1 MECINCKKDHQ
12 EAYCPACGQ
21 MASVPRITFQSLTE
35 SALSTVTN
43 MDRGFLQNIKEL
55 TMNPRGI
62 VLDYLDGKRKG
73 IYNPVSFLII
83 TVTTYLIAEALL
95 HTPVQGSEKNSKLY
109 TLGYEAGRFIKLNLR
124 YFWILSILWL
134 SISNKL
140 MFGRFNLAE
149 HLTISSFIV
158 GQATIV
164 GILSLL
170 FFNWILLFNPLVY
183 LTMFLMLLQIFWSE
197 GDKLEWVVKSMF
209 SMFLFL
215 LQMIILVILAGYIQ
229 MQF

>member
-1 MECINCKKDHQ
+1 MECINCKTDHQ

-21 MASVPRITFQSLTE
+21 KTAVPRITFKSLSE

-55 TMNPRGI
+55 IMHPRGL
-62 VLDYLDGKRKG
+62 VLDYLAGKRKG

-83 TVTTYLIAEALL
+83 TVTTYLIAESLL
-95 HTPVQGSEKNSKLY
+95 HTPVQGSGKESELY
-109 TLGYEAGRFIKLNLR
+109 TLGYEAGPFIKLNLR
-124 YFWILSILWL
+124 YFWILSIVWL

-140 MFGRFNLAE
+140 MFGKFNLAE

-170 FFNWILLFNPLVY
+170 IFNWILVFNPLVY
-183 LTMFLMLLQIFWSE
+183 LTMFLLLLQIFKSK
-197 GDKLEWVVKSMF
+197 GDKLEWVIKSIF
-209 SMFLFL
+209 SMLLFL
-215 LQMIILVILAGYIQ
+215 LQLFILVIVAGYIR

>member
-1 MECINCKKDHQ
+1 MECINCKKHHQ

-21 MASVPRITFQSLTE
+21 KGAVPRITFQSLTQ
-35 SALSTVTN
+35 SAFSTVTN

-55 TMNPRGI
+55 TKNPQGI
-62 VLDYLDGKRKG
+62 VLDYLAGKRKG

-83 TVTTYLIAEALL
+83 TVTTYLIVESLL
-95 HTPVQGSEKNSKLY
+95 HTPMQGSGNDSELY

-124 YFWILSILWL
+124 YFWILSIVWL

-140 MFGRFNLAE
+140 MFGKFNLAE

-170 FFNWILLFNPLVY
+170 VFDWILVFNPLVY
-183 LTMFLMLLQIFWSE
+183 LTMFLILLQIFKSK
-197 GDKLEWVVKSMF
+197 GDELEWVIKSIF

-215 LQMIILVILAGYIQ
+215 LQLFILVIVAGYIR
-229 MQF
+229 MQL